1 MPIINGKFAINKNKT
16 INKAIFFFDSLFM
29 YSSVPFAKF
38 PINIIEAIG
47 RKYALSIVKKNA
59 KPKTK

>member
-38 PINIIEAIG
+38 PINTMEAIG